1 MYHALLPKTDY
12 RDKGR
17 GHDRR
22 LVKCMRGISKYD
34 IDLVKATSK
43 TRCMVVFF
51 GKMTKKLKLS
61 LK

>member
-12 RDKGR
+12 RNKGR

-22 LVKCMRGISKYD
+22 LVKCLWAISKYD

-43 TRCMVVFF
+43 TRSMVVFF
-51 GKMTKKLKLS
+51 GKMTKKLGPVA
-61 LK
+61 